1 MTTGKCSAGGI
12 FLAILLQGV
21 VAGSGQA
28 VAADPPSPEIV
39 ARLVTLLGADDFATR
54 QRATEELVNLGGPVL
69 PALRQAAMGNLQL
82 EVKRRIQI
90 AMSQIEDGLLK
101 AEEKRWQDLQAPRP
115 EIKARLDRI
124 LARTPELS
132 DHQLSSAI
140 YLLAVGRPPTDEE
153 VKRVQQ
159 QFAGAS
165 SRPATVL
172 ELARSLVQGK
182 EFSVEVATANSR
194 LFKIQKDVAQEMDRT
209 KKHLLVG
216 GNAEGVQK
224 IREVAGSLNNVMKT
238 DAQVVELA
246 FLLAL
251 SRLPTATESNQVTAY
266 LKKERNRPAA
276 IADIF
281 WALMNSKEFLLGP

>member
-1 MTTGKCSAGGI
+1 MGKCSAGGI
-12 FLAILLQGV
+12 FLALLLHGA

-28 VAADPPSPEIV
+28 VAADPPSPETV

-54 QRATEELVNLGGPVL
+54 QRATEELVNLGGAVL
-69 PALRQAAMGNLQL
+69 PALRKAAMGNLEL

-90 AMSQIEDGLLK
+90 AMSQIEAALLK
-101 AEEKRWQDLQAPRP
+101 AEAKHWQDLEAPRP
-115 EIKARLDRI
+115 EIKARLDKI

-132 DHQLSSAI
+132 NQQLSSVI
-140 YLLAVGRPPTDEE
+140 YLLAVGRPPTDAE
-153 VKRVQQ
+153 VKQAQQ
-159 QFAGAS
+159 QFAAAS

-172 ELARSLVQGK
+172 EFARSLVQGK

-194 LFKIQKDVAQEMDRT
+194 LLKIQKDVVQEMDRT

-224 IREVAGSLNNVMKT
+224 IHEVAGSLNNVLKT

-251 SRLPTATESNQVTAY
+251 SRFPTATESNQVAAY
-266 LKKERNRPAA
+266 LKRERNRPAA